1 MTTTTLGADALT
13 IGAFCVVST
22 FLSSTAIIITA
33 GDVDVDDTDEI
44 LVLAAILLSLVVGGS
59 NENATR
65 ENNDDDAVGFRSSVR
80 SMPSRKGFRCG

>member
-1 MTTTTLGADALT
+1 MTTTTLGAGAFT

-44 LVLAAILLSLVVGGS
+44 LVLAVILLSLIVGVGS

-65 ENNDDDAVGFRSSVR
+65 ENNDDAVGFRSSVR